1 MYSYGVLLCE
11 MCIREQPDPQEIHN
25 QMGRVKGDLGG
36 LMRQCVK
43 RDPEER
49 PGMGKVILELEGFV

>member
-1 MYSYGVLLCE
+1 

-25 QMGRVKGDLGG
+25 QMGRVKGALGG
-36 LMRQCVK
+36 LMRRCVK

-49 PGMGKVILELEGFV
+49 PGMSEVILELEGFV